1 MYIYLDKKGVVKEII
16 NDEAL
21 RQASSN
27 ANSVYI
33 YYDGYKE
40 DGVTSVLATY
50 ELPNGTI
57 TPEAEVATETQT
69 SEIPYNAERDLKF
82 FEYYTEYPFYVFEIA
97 DLALSQSGTVRLT
110 LRMVCD
116 DNTAI
121 KSQGLICFTVEAEAV
136 QPDYDMSLS
145 QYNYLVKQWK
155 ELNLAEFVKKQDDNT
170 FTGNNTFAGSNQ
182 FTKEVKVATPTLDT
196 SATTKKYVDDRDS
209 SVLSTAKAD
218 TEAKTTKALNDA
230 KDYTDNKIG
239 AQDFSNF
246 AKKSEANTFAGSNQ
260 FTKEVKVATP
270 TLDTSATTKKY
281 VDDRD
286 SSVLSTAKADTEA
299 KTTKALNDA
308 KDYTDNKIGAQD
320 FSNFAKKS
328 EANTFIKKQILS
340 EGAILGKPLEV
351 DSPYFD
357 PLAQPIGNYY
367 ADGVRVNRNGT
378 YVDLQYPLKK
388 GTFALTSDTKEVK
401 DYVDA
406 NFANVEKATTF
417 KENVT
422 FSKNVTV
429 NGTFTKVNAE
439 TISTKEYTIA
449 LAKGNTASIAS
460 YVGFYATKYNG
471 KEDGGIFFDNTG
483 TAYVGDATIND
494 KGQVTDGSKLL
505 PLMARDEADKI
516 TDKALLF
523 WNLDAQKAEQL
534 KDSAGVVYTPS
545 YFDNFAKKSQ
555 DNAFDGA
562 NTFSKEIVANGGIN
576 TKTIKGKDLI
586 IQSTEGNITLSVPG
600 GYSLVTSN
608 WFSADTFYTPHDH
621 LSLGYDGVKIKLRG
635 TNETLYNLDDFVT
648 NTSLTTTLGD
658 YVTSSAFNTSL
669 GNYYTKSE
677 VDAKI
682 ADVSGGGVTQ
692 SGDNTFTGTNTFTK
706 GIVAKED
713 TSSTTDTT
721 TYNGNHI
728 SRVRLSKAG
737 GTSASYNYALPD
749 KSGTLALLENL
760 VPSIGTIVFRSDNIS
775 PSTIYPNTTWEKIEG
790 RVIMGASD
798 AYPLGSTGGEATHTL
813 TIDEMPSHGHIE
825 NIAIQNYGVMLRM
838 GGHRD
843 ELTSGYRMYEI
854 KEGFFSSG
862 FQTLDGYTSSAT
874 KTNAEGRGFEH
885 NNLQPYEACNVYKRI
900 A

>member
-246 AKKSEANTFAGSNQ
+246 AKKSEANTF
-260 FTKEVKVATP
+260 
-270 TLDTSATTKKY
+270 
-281 VDDRD
+281 
-286 SSVLSTAKADTEA
+286 
-299 KTTKALNDA
+299 
-308 KDYTDNKIGAQD
+308 
-320 FSNFAKKS
+320 
-328 EANTFIKKQILS
+328 IKKQILS

-351 DSPYFD
+351 DSPYFG

-367 ADGVRVNRNGT
+367 ADGVRMNRSGT

-534 KDSAGVVYTPS
+534 KDSTGTVYTS
-545 YFDNFAKKSQ
+545 AYIDGIKAQFNDYVSKSSLNTTLADYVTKAYGNENYARLAENNTFAK
-555 DNAFDGA
+555 DV
-562 NTFSKEIVANGGIN
+562 EIKGTLN
-576 TKTIKGKDLI
+576 TKNVSAQAFKITTTG
-586 IQSTEGNITLSVPG
+586 GNIDLVPSAG
-600 GYSLVTSN
+600 NIVNVTSN
-608 WFSADTFYTPHDH
+608 LKAGGYIASGDWFGLNYDNATIGIKGENSKIYD
-621 LSLGYDGVKIKLRG
+621 LS
-635 TNETLYNLDDFVT
+635 
-648 NTSLTTTLGD
+648 S
-658 YVTSSAFNTSL
+658 
-669 GNYYTKSE
+669 YYTKSE

-825 NIAIQNYGVMLRM
+825 NIAIQNNGVMLRM

-843 ELTSGYRMYEI
+843 ELTSGYRMYEV
-854 KEGFFSSG
+854 KEESFSSG
-862 FQTLDGYTSSAT
+862 LQTLDGYTSSAT

>member
-246 AKKSEANTFAGSNQ
+246 AKKSEANTF
-260 FTKEVKVATP
+260 
-270 TLDTSATTKKY
+270 
-281 VDDRD
+281 
-286 SSVLSTAKADTEA
+286 
-299 KTTKALNDA
+299 
-308 KDYTDNKIGAQD
+308 
-320 FSNFAKKS
+320 
-328 EANTFIKKQILS
+328 IKKQILS

-417 KENVT
+417 KENAT

-586 IQSTEGNITLSVPG
+586 IQSTEGNITLNVPG

>member
-246 AKKSEANTFAGSNQ
+246 AKKSEANTF
-260 FTKEVKVATP
+260 
-270 TLDTSATTKKY
+270 
-281 VDDRD
+281 
-286 SSVLSTAKADTEA
+286 
-299 KTTKALNDA
+299 
-308 KDYTDNKIGAQD
+308 
-320 FSNFAKKS
+320 
-328 EANTFIKKQILS
+328 IKKQILS

-351 DSPYFD
+351 DSPYFG

-621 LSLGYDGVKIKLRG
+621 LSLGYTGVKIKLRG

-843 ELTSGYRMYEI
+843 EITSGYRMYEV
-854 KEGFFSSG
+854 KEESFSSG

>member
-170 FTGNNTFAGSNQ
+170 FTGN
-182 FTKEVKVATPTLDT
+182 
-196 SATTKKYVDDRDS
+196 
-209 SVLSTAKAD
+209 
-218 TEAKTTKALNDA
+218 
-230 KDYTDNKIG
+230 
-239 AQDFSNF
+239 
-246 AKKSEANTFAGSNQ
+246 NTFAGSNQ

-586 IQSTEGNITLSVPG
+586 IQSTEGNITLNVPG
-600 GYSLVTSN
+600 SCSLVTSN

-621 LSLGYDGVKIKLRG
+621 LSLGYVGVKIKLRG

>member
-246 AKKSEANTFAGSNQ
+246 AKKSEANTF
-260 FTKEVKVATP
+260 
-270 TLDTSATTKKY
+270 
-281 VDDRD
+281 
-286 SSVLSTAKADTEA
+286 
-299 KTTKALNDA
+299 
-308 KDYTDNKIGAQD
+308 
-320 FSNFAKKS
+320 
-328 EANTFIKKQILS
+328 IKKQILS

-351 DSPYFD
+351 DSPYFG

-621 LSLGYDGVKIKLRG
+621 LSLGYIGVKIKLRG

-682 ADVSGGGVTQ
+682 ADVSGGGATQ

-825 NIAIQNYGVMLRM
+825 NIAIQNHGVMLRM

-843 ELTSGYRMYEI
+843 ELTSGYRMYEV
-854 KEGFFSSG
+854 KEESFSSG
-862 FQTLDGYTSSAT
+862 LQTLDGYTSSAT

>member
-170 FTGNNTFAGSNQ
+170 FTGN
-182 FTKEVKVATPTLDT
+182 
-196 SATTKKYVDDRDS
+196 
-209 SVLSTAKAD
+209 
-218 TEAKTTKALNDA
+218 
-230 KDYTDNKIG
+230 
-239 AQDFSNF
+239 
-246 AKKSEANTFAGSNQ
+246 NTFAGSNQ

-586 IQSTEGNITLSVPG
+586 IQSTEGNITLNVPG

>member
-27 ANSVYI
+27 ANSVYV

-50 ELPNGTI
+50 ELPNRAI

-218 TEAKTTKALNDA
+218 TE
-230 KDYTDNKIG
+230 
-239 AQDFSNF
+239 
-246 AKKSEANTFAGSNQ
+246 
-260 FTKEVKVATP
+260 V
-270 TLDTSATTKKY
+270 
-281 VDDRD
+281 
-286 SSVLSTAKADTEA
+286 

-328 EANTFIKKQILS
+328 EANTFIKKQTLS

-367 ADGVRVNRNGT
+367 ADGVRMNRSGT

-534 KDSAGVVYTPS
+534 KDSTGTVYTS
-545 YFDNFAKKSQ
+545 AYIDGIKAQFNDYVSKSSLNTTLADYVTKAYGNENYARLAENNTFAK
-555 DNAFDGA
+555 DV
-562 NTFSKEIVANGGIN
+562 EIKGTLN
-576 TKTIKGKDLI
+576 TKNVSAQAFKITTTG
-586 IQSTEGNITLSVPG
+586 GNIDLAPSAGNIVN
-600 GYSLVTSN
+600 VTSN
-608 WFSADTFYTPHDH
+608 LKAGGYIASGDWFGLNYDNVTIGIKGENSKIYD
-621 LSLGYDGVKIKLRG
+621 LS
-635 TNETLYNLDDFVT
+635 
-648 NTSLTTTLGD
+648 S
-658 YVTSSAFNTSL
+658 
-669 GNYYTKSE
+669 YYTKSE

-737 GTSASYNYALPD
+737 GTIASYNYVLPD
-749 KSGTLALLENL
+749 KSGTLLMTEDLK
-760 VPSIGTIVFRSDNIS
+760 TIFSVNTILFTRTS
-775 PSTIYPNTTWEKIEG
+775 PAAYIHGTTWEKIEG

-798 AYPLGSTGGEATHTL
+798 AYPTGSTGGEATHTL
-813 TIDEMPSHGHIE
+813 TIAEMPSHSHGMKCKGTTGDYETSLNATYEGVPPRVVQASENDAIIQEGGGQPHNILNPYFAENAWRRIE
-825 NIAIQNYGVMLRM
+825 
-838 GGHRD
+838 
-843 ELTSGYRMYEI
+843 
-854 KEGFFSSG
+854 
-862 FQTLDGYTSSAT
+862 
-874 KTNAEGRGFEH
+874 
-885 NNLQPYEACNVYKRI
+885 
-900 A
+900 